1 VAEAVRGR
9 AARTPTTPA
18 VPRWVPAATLAL
30 AVAGLA
36 VSIYLTVEHFNGSTT
51 LACPESGVVNCL
63 KVTTSAQSRVF
74 GIPVAVLGLA
84 YFVAMIPLCLPVA
97 WRDPRP
103 LVARARMVASAV
115 GVVFVLY
122 LIYAELLVIGS
133 ICLWCTAV
141 HVITFLLFGVIVFA
155 AALADPVDTGPVGSP

>member
-9 AARTPTTPA
+9 TASAPAAPA
-18 VPRWVPAATLAL
+18 VPRWVPAVTLAL
-30 AVAGLA
+30 SVAGLA
-36 VSIYLTVEHFNGSTT
+36 VSIFLTYEHFTGSTT
-51 LACPESGVVNCL
+51 LACSDNGVVNCL
-63 KVTTSAQSRVF
+63 KVTTSAQSKAF

-103 LVARARMVASAV
+103 LVGRVRLVASAV
-115 GVVFVLY
+115 GVAFVLY
-122 LIYAELLVIGS
+122 LLYAELLVIGN

-141 HVITFLLFGVIVFA
+141 HVITFVLFGVIVFA
-155 AALADPVDTGPVGSP
+155 AALAEPADA

>member
-9 AARTPTTPA
+9 AARTPAAPA
-18 VPRWVPAATLAL
+18 VPRWVPAVTLAL

-36 VSIYLTVEHFNGSTT
+36 LSIYLTIEHFSGSTS
-51 LACPESGVVNCL
+51 LACPETGVVNCL
-63 KVTTSAQSRVF
+63 KVTTSAQSKVF

-103 LVARARMVASAV
+103 LVGRARLVASGA
-115 GVVFVLY
+115 GVAFVLY
-122 LIYAELLVIGS
+122 LLYAELLVIGN

-141 HVITFLLFGVIVFA
+141 HVVTFLLFGVIVFA
-155 AALADPVDTGPVGSP
+155 AALAEPAET